1 MEEVEDYDEVLSTSS
16 TDGYASTDTT
26 ESTESA
32 IEDPWHSRVL
42 DVHRWS
48 DHPEIIRVVSHLW
61 DSHFQDLHEAGRPGP
76 KPKQDFHHQLR
87 VLVLD
92 LYVAWLEDPTL
103 SIAVSMSA
111 NDWKTWSRYNALSI
125 SKKILPLIHRLEE
138 AGMIDVARGSYSG
151 PDAWWNRTT
160 RIRAA
165 EPLITLFRPA
175 KVTRDDIGQIEG

>member
-1 MEEVEDYDEVLSTSS
+1 MEEVENYEDRRTSTAAANPSPPS
-16 TDGYASTDTT
+16 EGGT
-26 ESTESA
+26 EKA

-48 DHPEIIRVVSHLW
+48 DHPEIIRVVSRLW
-61 DSHFQDLHEAGRPGP
+61 DSHFHHLQEAGRSGP
-76 KPKQDFHHQLR
+76 KPKQSFRHQLR

-125 SKKILPLIHRLEE
+125 
-138 AGMIDVARGSYSG
+138 GG
-151 PDAWWNRTT
+151 
-160 RIRAA
+160 
-165 EPLITLFRPA
+165 
-175 KVTRDDIGQIEG
+175 